1 LETFVENFHPPVLVK
16 LNKGNLTMNFG
27 QEFRKFAVH
36 GMGINGLTVDG
47 YMNHTINDVHRVENM
62 TRSVIEERPM
72 NFREVDVF
80 SRLMADRIIFMG
92 MGVDDNIANII
103 VAQLLF
109 LESADPKKDIL
120 MYINSPGGSVYAG
133 LGIYDTMQY
142 VRPDVATVCTSL
154 AASMGAVLLAG
165 GAAGKRSALPH
176 ARVMIH
182 QPSGGA
188 QGQSVDIEITA
199 REIVK
204 LRNELYEILAS
215 HTGKTPEQIEKDS
228 DRDNWFRAD
237 EAKEYGLIDE
247 VLRRERTIG

>member
-1 LETFVENFHPPVLVK
+1 MHY
-16 LNKGNLTMNFG
+16 GD
-27 QEFRKFAVH
+27 EFRKFAVH
-36 GMGINGLTVDG
+36 HMGLNGLTVDG
-47 YMNHTINDVHRVENM
+47 YVKHTVNNHYVENM

-109 LESADPKKDIL
+109 LESADPRKDIL

-204 LRNELYEILAS
+204 LREELYQILADHS
-215 HTGKTPEQIEKDS
+215 GKTFEEIEKDS
-228 DRDNWFRAD
+228 DRDKWLRAE

-247 VLRRERTIG
+247 VLRRERTIGEK

>member
-1 LETFVENFHPPVLVK
+1 MNY
-16 LNKGNLTMNFG
+16 GN
-27 QEFRKFAVH
+27 EFRKYAVH
-36 GMGINGLTVDG
+36 HLGMNGLTVDG
-47 YMNHTINDVHRVENM
+47 YMNHTVENM

-92 MGVDDNIANII
+92 TGVDDNIANII

-109 LESADPKKDIL
+109 LESADAKKDIL

-188 QGQSVDIEITA
+188 QGTSVDIEITT

-204 LRNELYEILAS
+204 LRHELYEILAQ
-215 HTGKTPEQIEKDS
+215 HTGQTPEQIALDS
-228 DRDNWFRAD
+228 DRDKWLRAT

-247 VLRRERTIG
+247 VLTREK